1 MDGNRLKW
9 ANQCSPPLS
18 LSDYNTQLS
27 LTTTPISFSHLNLR
41 QHCPSMNV
49 SPDWACKPRH
59 GPGPTSPPGP
69 TDTCHLSGVGI
80 EVPLT
85 TPVYR

>member
-1 MDGNRLKW
+1 M
-9 ANQCSPPLS
+9 AVV
-18 LSDYNTQLS
+18 DYHPDQLQRAHE
-27 LTTTPISFSHLNLR
+27 THAKHLNLR
-41 QHCPSMNV
+41 RHCPSMNV

-69 TDTCHLSGVGI
+69 TDTCHLTGVRI
-80 EVPLT
+80 EVPST